1 MAAVASATGF
11 NPQLHH
17 HHHPCS
23 SSSSSTSSSCASL
36 LSTSWRTS
44 AAAGVPLPSLHSDF
58 LGHASVL
65 PLRATLRA
73 RELPAS
79 DKRGVAA
86 VRMSW
91 DGALS
96 SVRLILQGRNLE
108 LTEAVRKHVEDK
120 VGKAVQK
127 HSHLVRE
134 VDVRLSLRGGEI
146 GKGPKLRRCE
156 VTLFT
161 KKHGVVR
168 AEEDSETLYGS
179 IDLAASIIQRKLR
192 KIKEKETD
200 HGRHMKGFN
209 RLKVRDTKVQR
220 VANVEEVVEDDVVV
234 NVPEEGEEDIL
245 NEVVR
250 TKYFDMPPLTL
261 AEATEQLEN
270 VDHDFYG
277 FRNDET
283 GEINILYKRKDGGY
297 GLIIPKKDGKV
308 EKLETFMADRAR
320 EPSVAKQMNG

>member
-1 MAAVASATGF
+1 MATVASATGF
-11 NPQLHH
+11 RAQIHLH
-17 HHHPCS
+17 PRSSCSPSASSSSPS
-23 SSSSSTSSSCASL
+23 SSSSSSSSSL
-36 LSTSWRTS
+36 LNINWRV
-44 AAAGVPLPSLHSDF
+44 APARAPLLHSDF
-58 LGHASVL
+58 LNNASVL
-65 PLRATLRA
+65 PLRSLSRDRA
-73 RELPAS
+73 PLS
-79 DKRGVAA
+79 YKRKGVAA

-96 SVRLILQGRNLE
+96 SVRLIVQGKNLE
-108 LTEAVRKHVEDK
+108 LTEALKKHVEDK
-120 VGKAVQK
+120 LGKSVQK

-146 GKGPKLRRCE
+146 GGKGPSSADARWLS

-168 AEEDSETLYGS
+168 AEEDSETTYGS
-179 IDLAASIIQRKLR
+179 IDLASSIIQRKLR
-192 KIKEKETD
+192 KIKEKDTD

-209 RLKVRDTKVQR
+209 RLKVRDTDVQDDLSEG
-220 VANVEEVVEDDVVV
+220 EEAEDDVVV

-250 TKYFDMPPLTL
+250 TKYFEMPPLTL
-261 AEATEQLEN
+261 SEAMEQLEN
-270 VDHDFYG
+270 LDHDFYG

-283 GEINILYKRKDGGY
+283 GEINILYKRKEGGY

-308 EKLETFMADRAR
+308 ETLDAVIPDP
-320 EPSVAKQMNG
+320 PS